1 MSTTLILPDI
11 HNRVL
16 LAWRILKQEAGY
28 DSCIFLG
35 DYFDGW
41 GDTSFEARDTALFI
55 DHEISDPRHVF
66 LMGNH
71 DLSYRYPWNK
81 AAYCPGWTPEKS
93 EAVSKVLTHEHWDK
107 MKYFHVAH
115 DILFSHAGVS
125 KVFKQDDIPF
135 LEWIEMEC
143 EYSNSQF
150 KNNNKHGFFKAGKF
164 RGGHEEQSGILWCDH
179 GEFIPTDIP
188 QIYGHSIVRRPDF
201 KLLPKN
207 SKTRGMFY
215 YDVSI
220 GNYSMLETLRTHDWS
235 LNLDTNSNHY
245 AVIEDMKG
253 YKTLSI
259 KHADGTVLLETL
271 L

>member
-1 MSTTLILPDI
+1 MKTLIIPDL
-11 HNRVL
+11 HNRVIT
-16 LAWRILKQEAGY
+16 AQRILNQEMGY

-41 GDTSFEARDTALFI
+41 GDTSVESRNTALFI
-55 DHEISDPRHVF
+55 EQEISDPRHVF

-93 EAVSKVLTHEHWDK
+93 KAVNEVLTHEHWDK

-115 DILFSHAGVS
+115 GILFSHAGVS
-125 KVFKQDDIPF
+125 NAFKRDGIPF
-135 LEWIEMEC
+135 IEWIESEC

-150 KNNNKHGFFKAGKF
+150 KNNNKHGFFKAGQF
-164 RGGHEEQSGILWCDH
+164 RGGIEDNGGILWCDH

-188 QIYGHSIVRRPDF
+188 QIYGHSIVKRPDF
-201 KLLPKN
+201 KLSPKGA
-207 SKTRGMFY
+207 KGRVTFY
-215 YDVSI
+215 YDVI
-220 GNYSMLETLRTHDWS
+220 DNNYSMLETLRTHDWS

-245 AVIEDMKG
+245 AIIYDSG
-253 YKTLSI
+253 TYKTLTI
-259 KHADGTVLLETL
+259 KHADGKVLMKTIL
-271 L
+271 